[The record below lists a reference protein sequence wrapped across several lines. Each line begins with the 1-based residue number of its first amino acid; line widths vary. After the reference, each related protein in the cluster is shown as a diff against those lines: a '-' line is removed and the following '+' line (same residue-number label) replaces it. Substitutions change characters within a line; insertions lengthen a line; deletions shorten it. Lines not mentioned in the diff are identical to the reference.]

1 MAVIKPSFLTT
12 AAFATLLASCAPSP
26 ESTVNH
32 LPDYTTQQN
41 IMRFGEWIMD
51 WRTCALYAG
60 NGQLRIETQG
70 HRSND
75 SLYFKIRFN
84 EKLVNSPFIE
94 VNTLNA
100 SIPVTGNRQYY
111 GFEMP
116 ATQADLAQLTPDY
129 SFIFVTYTPASTGVV
144 AQQYFQTRNLL
155 EGLNFSQTQ
164 CKEAQKIRLN

>member
-1 MAVIKPSFLTT
+1 MDVTKPAFLVITACAAVLS
-12 AAFATLLASCAPSP
+12 SCAPAP

-60 NGQLRIETQG
+60 NGQMRIETQG
-70 HRSND
+70 HRSNN

-100 SIPVTGNRQYY
+100 SIPVTGNRQFY
-111 GFEMP
+111 GFEIP
-116 ATQADLAQLTPDY
+116 ATPADFAQMAPDY
-129 SFIFVTYTPASTGVV
+129 SFIFVTYTPASTGIVE
-144 AQQYFQTRNLL
+144 QQYFQTRNML

-164 CKEAQKIRLN
+164 CKEALKPRLN